1 AGLKIAASYSIVGA
15 VISEWV
21 GGNSGLG
28 VYMIRVKKSF
38 SYDKMYAVIFLIT
51 ALSLILITFVNIL
64 GNKIMPWKKF
74 EGE

>member
-1 AGLKIAASYSIVGA
+1 LKIAASYSIVGA